1 MELLIVL
8 LLVVL
13 LVCVLVLFV
22 YLLNQGRRSESI
34 NAQLLAKNQEA
45 LTVSS
50 MADQKM
56 VSRFDSI
63 LSQMQ
68 ALQKNQIHSADSLE
82 WVQEQVEGMGHDAG
96 GGAHDAALL
105 ELVGKRWGTGRSQDE
120 GCV

>member
-56 VSRFDSI
+56 VSRFDS
-63 LSQMQ
+63 
-68 ALQKNQIHSADSLE
+68 
-82 WVQEQVEGMGHDAG
+82 
-96 GGAHDAALL
+96 
-105 ELVGKRWGTGRSQDE
+105 WGERTCLPYNGCPERTGLH
-120 GCV
+120 CNF